1 MKRRILSIITALAL
15 CLSLCPTWALA
26 AEADPALCKHHPE
39 HTEDCGYTVPAEGQ
53 PCGHEHTDEC
63 YTLGALPDTDG
74 GAPYEIGA
82 DTENLLDCQHT
93 HDSEC
98 GYAQADPGQPCG
110 FVCRICPIE
119 ALIAALPEQVT
130 EDNADDVR
138 AQLDH
143 ILDLY
148 RELDEDEQGQI
159 DLSRVTELQGAL
171 DGANDPDPVE
181 VSTAYR
187 EATWDS
193 SKVTYTDKTADSCTP
208 VADSAEAVTW
218 NAGWYV
224 VNSTV
229 TIDQPITVNG
239 EVNLIL
245 TDGCTLTAEKGIV
258 VTSTNSL
265 TIYAQSEDGGTLNAT
280 GTADDSG
287 NASAGIGGST
297 SSFDSGSITIH
308 GGVINAT
315 SGASRWY
322 SGAGIGGSTPSSGN
336 GGNSGAI
343 KIYGGTIT
351 AESTGYTTGAGI
363 GGGSGGTGDGG
374 AGTNIIIYGGSIT
387 ATSHSTGNGG
397 AGIGGGSGQQNG
409 GTGDAIAIHGGVVRA
424 TGGSL
429 GAGIGGGGGG
439 KKSGDGTVTISGGT
453 VTAVG
458 GSNAAGIGGGGGYS
472 GDYGMNITGG
482 TGSVTITGGIVDA
495 TENGGGAS
503 IGNGGNASG
512 GSVEKTT
519 GIVFENGVGT
529 VCGTVTFNGSYN
541 VPADY
546 SLNIPA
552 GASLSGSGT
561 LSGGGAFTT
570 ENLTEDMISVP
581 TDFYYNGEDRTTELT
596 EAVAINGGV
605 TICGQTFT
613 VSGWMVEVSKTD
625 DLHYTAT
632 YTNESDNTKNFTK
645 TITLQQSGT
654 TLDGAV
660 KTYKDGAECSDFT
673 ADDTITVKAT
683 PTATGEAPANS
694 AMFAASFT
702 GPGAGQMAVFV
713 GDTQVSAPA
722 DKGADGTYTM
732 TASAADVLVAAGGP
746 GTGITLTAKFVGNNN
761 MADAAGTVNIN
772 ISAVA
777 KVEKYGSTTYVGNLD
792 DAFKTENDGATI
804 TLLKD
809 VTRTPALDIQITCNL
824 DLGGH
829 TITCTYGTAI
839 SIWSNA
845 NLTIQ
850 GAGEVIST
858 NKQAIVVAGN
868 VTLEGGTFTS
878 KQLYSEGVY
887 INSANASLSVV
898 NENVT
903 IRNTGGGCG
912 LAVNNAQSVQLSG
925 GTYSGTAGAI
935 SIVGGSLTL
944 GGLLPQGGDTRYAYF
959 DESGT
964 TPFTGVL
971 GNKSLTGTVTVKK
984 CNHTGEGVCEY
995 THATGTTTHQQTCL
1009 ACGRAA
1015 AAEKCSFDET
1025 GACPCGAALAVAL
1038 PEDLN
1043 LIYDGTLQRPAVT
1056 VTVDGITTLEKG
1068 TDYGVY
1074 YLDSVNAGNTAKVTV
1089 TGTAFNG
1096 TVEKTFAI
1104 KKATLTIKANDQTI
1118 TYGESITEGTDQVTA
1133 AALCT
1138 GDTLKGITL
1147 DASTK
1152 NVPGGTITPSAAQ
1165 IQNSSGADVA
1175 DNYNIIYQTGT
1186 LTINPS
1192 PVTLIFNDQTIV
1204 YGSTPAEATATP
1216 ASAKIE
1222 YSYTTEAGGT
1232 PTPGWPANAGTY
1244 TVTAKVEATGN
1255 YGETSETITLTIN
1268 PKAVS
1273 NPTIELSDNS
1283 FVYDGT
1289 EKKPTIVVKDGEAVI
1304 PASEYTVTY
1313 SDNTDVGTAT
1323 VTITNVE
1330 GNYTVS
1336 GTATFTI
1343 TAKPLAGASVSA
1355 TGPFTYTG
1363 SALTP
1368 DPIVTLGGQTLVKG
1382 TDYTVAYTNNT
1393 DAGTATITVT
1403 GTGNYS
1409 GTASGTFAI
1418 AKATLTVDGNGT
1430 ASGTYGAKLSEL
1442 TVDGLT
1448 AKLGAGTV
1456 TGTWKLTGDTVPNVG
1471 DSGEY
1476 TATFTPDSGAGNY
1489 NPLTA
1494 KVKLN
1499 IAKANYTGMT
1509 AASTSGK
1516 FGAEKTYDL
1525 SNLLPSGYELG
1536 TPTKT
1541 DTNSIFEGEPTLSG
1555 AVLTYKLADVETNKG
1570 KTGTINVPVTS
1581 STNYEPFNL
1590 TITVTVTDK
1599 FVPTLAVN
1607 PITVTYTGEAVPST
1621 AIKGSATVDGKA
1633 VPGIWSFGSGQALT
1647 NVADSGTKT
1656 VKFVPTDTAN
1666 YAEATGTV
1674 VVTINKA
1681 TPTGAPKYTA
1691 ISASGKT
1698 LADAGLTTEGGT
1710 FSTAG
1715 TVAWALAD
1723 TTEVTA
1729 NTAYEWVFTPTDT
1742 ANYNILTGK
1751 ITLWPYTT
1759 PSNPGGGTYVP
1770 SGPGSSTLPVTTTGQ
1785 GSSAVT
1791 TTTAT
1796 PAASTQGGTAT
1807 TTINTAMGNEIVKQA
1822 VANNSET
1829 VVIAPK
1835 VTGRVTKTEV
1845 SIPASTVGQIGSQ
1858 TNASLT
1864 VSTPVAD
1871 VTIPNGGLGSL
1882 SSAGGTVTVTA
1893 EQTGNTVELTVT
1905 AGGRAVQS
1913 VPGGVTLT
1921 VPMGNTT
1928 PGTVAVLVHENGTRE
1943 VVRKS
1948 VADNGAVTIPLDGSA
1963 KLVIVDNSGYFAD
1976 VPATSWA
1983 ADAVAFAS
1991 AHELFNGTAPG
2002 RFSPDQPMSR
2012 GMLAVVLHN
2021 LESNPAQAL
2030 TGAFADVDN
2039 RQWYAGGVSW
2049 AAAQGIIGGYGN
2061 GTFGPNDNI
2070 TREQLAVMLWRYAGS
2085 PAATERELHFADA
2098 YKASDWAAEALRWAV
2113 EKGVL
2118 NGKGGGILD
2127 PGGEA
2132 TRAETAQMLKNFLE
2146 NK

>member
-1 MKRRILSIITALAL
+1 
-15 CLSLCPTWALA
+15 
-26 AEADPALCKHHPE
+26 
-39 HTEDCGYTVPAEGQ
+39 
-53 PCGHEHTDEC
+53 
-63 YTLGALPDTDG
+63 
-74 GAPYEIGA
+74 
-82 DTENLLDCQHT
+82 
-93 HDSEC
+93 
-98 GYAQADPGQPCG
+98 
-110 FVCRICPIE
+110 
-119 ALIAALPEQVT
+119 
-130 EDNADDVR
+130 
-138 AQLDH
+138 
-143 ILDLY
+143 
-148 RELDEDEQGQI
+148 
-159 DLSRVTELQGAL
+159 
-171 DGANDPDPVE
+171 
-181 VSTAYR
+181 
-187 EATWDS
+187 
-193 SKVTYTDKTADSCTP
+193 
-208 VADSAEAVTW
+208 
-218 NAGWYV
+218 
-224 VNSTV
+224 
-229 TIDQPITVNG
+229 
-239 EVNLIL
+239 
-245 TDGCTLTAEKGIV
+245 
-258 VTSTNSL
+258 
-265 TIYAQSEDGGTLNAT
+265 
-280 GTADDSG
+280 
-287 NASAGIGGST
+287 
-297 SSFDSGSITIH
+297 
-308 GGVINAT
+308 
-315 SGASRWY
+315 
-322 SGAGIGGSTPSSGN
+322 
-336 GGNSGAI
+336 
-343 KIYGGTIT
+343 
-351 AESTGYTTGAGI
+351 
-363 GGGSGGTGDGG
+363 
-374 AGTNIIIYGGSIT
+374 
-387 ATSHSTGNGG
+387 
-397 AGIGGGSGQQNG
+397 
-409 GTGDAIAIHGGVVRA
+409 
-424 TGGSL
+424 
-429 GAGIGGGGGG
+429 
-439 KKSGDGTVTISGGT
+439 
-453 VTAVG
+453 
-458 GSNAAGIGGGGGYS
+458 
-472 GDYGMNITGG
+472 
-482 TGSVTITGGIVDA
+482 
-495 TENGGGAS
+495 
-503 IGNGGNASG
+503 
-512 GSVEKTT
+512 
-519 GIVFENGVGT
+519 
-529 VCGTVTFNGSYN
+529 
-541 VPADY
+541 
-546 SLNIPA
+546 
-552 GASLSGSGT
+552 
-561 LSGGGAFTT
+561 
-570 ENLTEDMISVP
+570 
-581 TDFYYNGEDRTTELT
+581 
-596 EAVAINGGV
+596 
-605 TICGQTFT
+605 
-613 VSGWMVEVSKTD
+613 
-625 DLHYTAT
+625 
-632 YTNESDNTKNFTK
+632 
-645 TITLQQSGT
+645 
-654 TLDGAV
+654 
-660 KTYKDGAECSDFT
+660 
-673 ADDTITVKAT
+673 
-683 PTATGEAPANS
+683 
-694 AMFAASFT
+694 MFAASFT

-722 DKGADGTYTM
+722 DVGEDGTYTM
-732 TASAADVLVAAGGP
+732 TVSAADVLTNGQAGQDNKY
-746 GTGITLTAKFVGNNN
+746 TLIVRFVENTN
-761 MADAAGTVNIN
+761 MADAEAPVEVTVTPNPLTEGMVTLSEESATYDGTEQQPNITVAGLTAGTDYDVTFQAGFKNAGTYTVTITGKGIYAGTVKKIFT
-772 ISAVA
+772 IEKATPTVA
-777 KVEKYGSTTYVGNLD
+777 WENNELELTYTGQPADIEPTVTLVNSETFSG
-792 DAFKTENDGATI
+792 TI
-804 TLLKD
+804 TY
-809 VTRTPALDIQITCNL
+809 
-824 DLGGH
+824 
-829 TITCTYGTAI
+829 TYGVYSGPDRPTNAASYTVKASIPEQDNYTAAESGWLI
-839 SIWSNA
+839 LYINPADQAAPAAPTAAEGNIKDTSITLDTIENA
-845 NLTIQ
+845 EYSKDGTNWQESPEFTELSPNTQYTFYARLKADRNHNASPSSAAASITTKKTMLDNATVMVNGTYTYT
-850 GAGEVIST
+850 GA
-858 NKQAIVVAGN
+858 AIVPETGN
-868 VTLEGGTFTS
+868 VTVELNGTT
-878 KQLYSEGVY
+878 
-887 INSANASLSVV
+887 INSDQYTISATDNINAG
-898 NENVT
+898 E
-903 IRNTGGGCG
+903 
-912 LAVNNAQSVQLSG
+912 A
-925 GTYSGTAGAI
+925 
-935 SIVGGSLTL
+935 
-944 GGLLPQGGDTRYAYF
+944 
-959 DESGT
+959 
-964 TPFTGVL
+964 
-971 GNKSLTGTVTVKK
+971 TVTV
-984 CNHTGEGVCEY
+984 T
-995 THATGTTTHQQTCL
+995 
-1009 ACGRAA
+1009 AA
-1015 AAEKCSFDET
+1015 ANGNYSGSISTTFTIGK
-1025 GACPCGAALAVAL
+1025 AA
-1038 PEDLN
+1038 
-1043 LIYDGTLQRPAVT
+1043 
-1056 VTVDGITTLEKG
+1056 
-1068 TDYGVY
+1068 
-1074 YLDSVNAGNTAKVTV
+1074 
-1089 TGTAFNG
+1089 
-1096 TVEKTFAI
+1096 
-1104 KKATLTIKANDQTI
+1104 LTIKANDQTI
-1118 TYGESITEGTDQVTA
+1118 TYGESITEGTDQVTTTN
-1133 AALCT
+1133 LCT

-1175 DNYNIIYQTGT
+1175 GNYNIIYQTGT

-1255 YGETSETITLTIN
+1255 YGEASETITLTIN

>member
-1 MKRRILSIITALAL
+1 M
-15 CLSLCPTWALA
+15 
-26 AEADPALCKHHPE
+26 
-39 HTEDCGYTVPAEGQ
+39 
-53 PCGHEHTDEC
+53 
-63 YTLGALPDTDG
+63 
-74 GAPYEIGA
+74 
-82 DTENLLDCQHT
+82 
-93 HDSEC
+93 
-98 GYAQADPGQPCG
+98 
-110 FVCRICPIE
+110 
-119 ALIAALPEQVT
+119 
-130 EDNADDVR
+130 
-138 AQLDH
+138 
-143 ILDLY
+143 
-148 RELDEDEQGQI
+148 
-159 DLSRVTELQGAL
+159 
-171 DGANDPDPVE
+171 
-181 VSTAYR
+181 
-187 EATWDS
+187 
-193 SKVTYTDKTADSCTP
+193 
-208 VADSAEAVTW
+208 
-218 NAGWYV
+218 
-224 VNSTV
+224 
-229 TIDQPITVNG
+229 
-239 EVNLIL
+239 
-245 TDGCTLTAEKGIV
+245 
-258 VTSTNSL
+258 
-265 TIYAQSEDGGTLNAT
+265 
-280 GTADDSG
+280 
-287 NASAGIGGST
+287 
-297 SSFDSGSITIH
+297 
-308 GGVINAT
+308 
-315 SGASRWY
+315 
-322 SGAGIGGSTPSSGN
+322 
-336 GGNSGAI
+336 
-343 KIYGGTIT
+343 
-351 AESTGYTTGAGI
+351 
-363 GGGSGGTGDGG
+363 
-374 AGTNIIIYGGSIT
+374 
-387 ATSHSTGNGG
+387 
-397 AGIGGGSGQQNG
+397 
-409 GTGDAIAIHGGVVRA
+409 
-424 TGGSL
+424 
-429 GAGIGGGGGG
+429 
-439 KKSGDGTVTISGGT
+439 
-453 VTAVG
+453 
-458 GSNAAGIGGGGGYS
+458 
-472 GDYGMNITGG
+472 
-482 TGSVTITGGIVDA
+482 
-495 TENGGGAS
+495 
-503 IGNGGNASG
+503 
-512 GSVEKTT
+512 
-519 GIVFENGVGT
+519 FENGAGT
-529 VCGTVTFNGSYN
+529 VCGDVTFNGSYN

-546 SLNIPA
+546 TLNIPT

-561 LSGGGAFTT
+561 LSGGGRFTAD
-570 ENLTEDMISVP
+570 LSEDMISVP
-581 TDFYYNGEDRTTELT
+581 TNLYYDGTDRTAELQNDLSA
-596 EAVAINGGV
+596 ELNKGIE
-605 TICGQTFT
+605 ICGQTFT
-613 VSGWMVEVSKTD
+613 VSGWTLAVAKAADS
-625 DLHYTAT
+625 DLTYTAT
-632 YTNESDNTKNFTK
+632 YTNNNDNTNTFTK
-645 TITLQQSGT
+645 TITLQKSGT
-654 TLDGAV
+654 DLTSEGKV
-660 KTYKDGAECSDFT
+660 QTYKGDTLTKDFT
-673 ADDTITVKAT
+673 ASDTITVKAT
-683 PTATGEAPANS
+683 PTATGEAPAK
-694 AMFAASFT
+694 AAARLRGDPT
-702 GPGAGQMAVFV
+702 AGQMAVFV
-713 GDTQVSAPA
+713 GTTQVSLPA
-722 DKGADGTYTM
+722 DAVDGTYTM
-732 TASAADVLVAAGGP
+732 SVSAADVLPNGQAGENGKFTLIVKFI
-746 GTGITLTAKFVGNNN
+746 GTTN
-761 MADAAGTVNIN
+761 MADAEVP
-772 ISAVA
+772 
-777 KVEKYGSTTYVGNLD
+777 VEV
-792 DAFKTENDGATI
+792 TI
-804 TLLKD
+804 TRNPLTADMVMLS
-809 VTRTPALDIQITCNL
+809 AESA
-824 DLGGH
+824 
-829 TITCTYGTAI
+829 TYNGTEQKPI
-839 SIWSNA
+839 
-845 NLTIQ
+845 
-850 GAGEVIST
+850 
-858 NKQAIVVAGN
+858 
-868 VTLEGGTFTS
+868 
-878 KQLYSEGVY
+878 
-887 INSANASLSVV
+887 
-898 NENVT
+898 
-903 IRNTGGGCG
+903 
-912 LAVNNAQSVQLSG
+912 
-925 GTYSGTAGAI
+925 
-935 SIVGGSLTL
+935 
-944 GGLLPQGGDTRYAYF
+944 
-959 DESGT
+959 
-964 TPFTGVL
+964 
-971 GNKSLTGTVTVKK
+971 
-984 CNHTGEGVCEY
+984 
-995 THATGTTTHQQTCL
+995 
-1009 ACGRAA
+1009 
-1015 AAEKCSFDET
+1015 
-1025 GACPCGAALAVAL
+1025 
-1038 PEDLN
+1038 
-1043 LIYDGTLQRPAVT
+1043 
-1056 VTVDGITTLEKG
+1056 
-1068 TDYGVY
+1068 
-1074 YLDSVNAGNTAKVTV
+1074 VTV
-1089 TGTAFNG
+1089 TGLTVGKDYDVTFQDGFKNAGTYTVTVTGKGIYEG
-1096 TVEKTFAI
+1096 TVKKTFSI
-1104 KKATLTIKANDQTI
+1104 GKAALTIKANDQTI

-1175 DNYNIIYQTGT
+1175 DNYNVIYQTGT

-1255 YGETSETITLTIN
+1255 YGEASETITLTIN

-1430 ASGTYGAKLSEL
+1430 ASGTYGDKLSEL
-1442 TVDGLT
+1442 AVSGLT
-1448 AKLGAGTV
+1448 AKLGDTV
-1456 TGTWKLTGDTVPNVG
+1456 VAGTWKLAGDTVPNVG

-1570 KTGTINVPVTS
+1570 KTGTINVSVTS

-1691 ISASGKT
+1691 IPASGKT